1 MTPTPLHILIT
12 DPHLGGGGQVR
23 YVSNLAAQLVRLG
36 HKITIGCRP
45 GSILVNSAAAAGCP
59 ALDMFAFRGGVR
71 PGAWRNDL
79 QNFRRYIRAEKPD
92 IIHVSSSQDHW
103 AAAFTNMTLGRPVC
117 ILRTR
122 HNTYA
127 VANNLPNRILNRRWT
142 DYQIVVC
149 DVVRRDLARHPAF
162 DGERLCTIH
171 NGVDA
176 TLFTPSPEVRAQA
189 RAEFGYTPAHL
200 VLGIAA
206 RLVDAKGH
214 AFLFRAAALLKD
226 QLPQLRILC
235 FGQGVKEP
243 QLRQLAGDLGIGPI
257 VQFAGF
263 RDDMHQCTQAFDI
276 GVQPSIDCDTSSF
289 SLKEQMVLE
298 MPVIASDYGGLV
310 ELIDDGVE
318 GLIVPTGSVEPLA
331 AAIAS
336 LAGDPARRSAMGKAG
351 RDRVLRDFTVEV
363 FALRTVEAYAR
374 ALAIAHDRR
383 GT

>member
-1 MTPTPLHILIT
+1 LTPAPLHILIT

-23 YVSNLAAQLVRLG
+23 YVSNLAAQLVQLG
-36 HKITIGCRP
+36 YKITIGCRP

-59 ALDMFAFRGGVR
+59 ARDSFAFRGGLR
-71 PGAWRNDL
+71 PAAWRNDL
-79 QNFRRYIRAEKPD
+79 QNFRRCIRIEKPD

-103 AAAFTNMTLGRPVC
+103 AAALANQTLGAPVC

-127 VANNLPNRILNRRWT
+127 VANNLPNRVLNRRWT

-149 DVVRRDLARHPAF
+149 DTVRRDLARHPAF
-162 DGERLCTIH
+162 DPTRLCTIH

-176 TLFTPSPEVRAQA
+176 TLFTPSAEIRAQA
-189 RAEFGYTPAHL
+189 RAEFGYDPAHL

-226 QLPQLRILC
+226 KLPQLRILC
-235 FGQGVKEP
+235 FGQGAKERP
-243 QLRQLAGDLGIGPI
+243 LRQLAADLGIAGI

-263 RDDMHQCTQAFDI
+263 RNDMHRCTQAFDI

-289 SLKEQMVLE
+289 SLKEQMALE

-318 GLIVPTGSVEPLA
+318 GFIVPAGSVEPLA

-336 LAGDPARRSAMGKAG
+336 LAADPARRAAMGKAG
-351 RDRVLRDFTVEV
+351 RARVIRDFTVEI
-363 FALRTVEAYAR
+363 FAQRTVDAYCR
-374 ALAIAHDRR
+374 ALAIARDRR
-383 GT
+383 RP